1 MKEGFVDIVE
11 KNQSDIIA
19 KKWRIKNGNC
29 ECEKKTKEWGLK
41 IIVALFELILY
52 EWML

>member
-29 ECEKKTKEWGLK
+29 ECEKKNKRVG
-41 IIVALFELILY
+41 FENYRCTI
-52 EWML
+52 

>member
-1 MKEGFVDIVE
+1 MEIV
-11 KNQSDIIA
+11 NV
-19 KKWRIKNGNC
+19 N
-29 ECEKKTKEWGLK
+29 KKTKEWGLK